1 MAQRSPSFLVSA
13 VLSAVCVLASAGC
26 ADRGIGADAPESPE
40 IHASAAGIERVETA
54 PVVSP
59 EALAAAEARRRK
71 SLHLI
76 EERAYGELHVR
87 RRTEAPRRIGL
98 GHERVGELVHL
109 LGRGPVAVVAHHTSF
124 LQADLL
130 DTPVHLVDTLV
141 ALGIP
146 VKRVFAPE
154 HGFRGDRAYG
164 DHVEDGV
171 DPRTGLPVFSLH
183 GEYRKPTPA
192 MLDSIRTVVFDLQ
205 DVGARFY
212 TYVSTLALVMEAC
225 AEQGVALVVL
235 DRPNPHGH
243 HLAGPVLDTAFKSFV
258 GALPVPLLH
267 GMTVGELARMINGE
281 GWLPGG
287 ITCELEVIP
296 CRNYAH
302 SDRWYPP
309 IPPSPNL
316 PTDTAIALYPSLCLF
331 EATVVSVGRGTPIP
345 FQCIGAPD
353 PVTGDFRFVPE
364 PIPGVAPTPLHQG
377 VACFGENLSAVGGA
391 WTRSARGFDLGY
403 LFAYRDLWE
412 CVGDTAR
419 PRFVTSTSFFDRLA
433 GTNTL
438 RIALESGGSCDE
450 LTEAWTAELW
460 AFAERRA
467 RYLLYPVQ
475 R

>member
-1 MAQRSPSFLVSA
+1 MATRHLLSLSGPVWA
-13 VLSAVCVLASAGC
+13 VALGMLLGTAGC
-26 ADRGIGADAPESPE
+26 ADRHLPVAEEPTPVETVPAV
-40 IHASAAGIERVETA
+40 ERPETA
-54 PVVSP
+54 PA
-59 EALAAAEARRRK
+59 EASAAAEARRRR
-71 SLHLI
+71 SLHLV
-76 EERAYGELHVR
+76 EAADYGELHVR
-87 RRTEAPRRIGL
+87 RRTEAPRRIAS

-124 LQADLL
+124 LQADLT
-130 DTPVHLVDTLV
+130 DRPVHLVDTLL
-141 ALGIP
+141 ALGVP

-164 DHVEDGV
+164 DHVEDGI
-171 DPRTGLPVFSLH
+171 DPRTGLPVISLH
-183 GEYRKPTPA
+183 GDHRKPTAA

-212 TYVSTLALVMEAC
+212 TYLSTLALVMEAC
-225 AEQGVALVVL
+225 AEHGVALVVL

-243 HLAGPVLDTAFKSFV
+243 HLAGPVLDTAFTSFV
-258 GALPVPLLH
+258 GAIPVPLLH
-267 GMTVGELARMINGE
+267 GMTLGELARMINGE

-287 ITCELEVIP
+287 KRCELEVIA

-316 PTDTAIALYPSLCLF
+316 PNDTAIALYPSLCLF
-331 EATVVSVGRGTPIP
+331 EATVVSVGRGTPSP
-345 FQCIGAPD
+345 FQCIGTPD
-353 PVTGDFRFVPE
+353 PVTGEFEFVPV

-377 VACFGENLSAVGGA
+377 VRCYGEDLHAVGGA
-391 WTRSARGFDLGY
+391 WTRAARGFDLGY

-412 CVGDTAR
+412 CLGDTAR
-419 PRFVTSTSFFDRLA
+419 PRYVTSTSFFDRLA
-433 GTNTL
+433 GTNRL
-438 RIALESGGSCDE
+438 RIALESGGACDE
-450 LTEAWTAELW
+450 LTAGWTSELW